1 MTDGELESWWRSYRG
16 AYDTRSWLDYRPLL
30 AESLKH
36 ATEPPLLD
44 VGCGYGFLVECARRF
59 GIVATGIEM
68 SAHAL
73 SESRA
78 RHPQADVRPW
88 TAGTTLPFEPESFGI
103 AGTEPGR
110 RPLHDRREPA
120 ALVRSSSRPAA
131 QRSPARLFTVPP
143 QFVRGRHGP
152 RDVLLA
158 VGVSQLRG
166 RLRIPDRVP
175 ALSSPANLR
184 TIAARTN
191 GRQGHHAGVQAGEVG
206 RDDRP
211 RLPSKLHRVTPE
223 LHCTLSATI
232 GSVRVAVLAGR

>member
-103 AGTEPGR
+103 AVLNQVVDHFTIDENRLLLSEVHRVLR
-110 RPLHDRREPA
+110 RN
-120 ALVRSSSRPAA
+120 
-131 QRSPARLFTVPP
+131 
-143 QFVRGRHGP
+143 G
-152 RDVLLA
+152 VLLVYSPSRHNSFEVDTGHVTFFSPSEFRSFA
-158 VGVSQLRG
+158 EGFGFRIESQPYHLQPIFG
-166 RLRIPDRVP
+166 Q
-175 ALSSPANLR
+175 SPLGQM
-184 TIAARTN
+184 AAKAIT
-191 GRQGHHAGVQAGEVG
+191 QVY
-206 RDDRP
+206 
-211 RLPSKLHRVTPE
+211 KPE
-223 LHCTLSATI
+223 RWAATI
-232 GSVRVAVLAGR
+232 DLVCRRNSTG